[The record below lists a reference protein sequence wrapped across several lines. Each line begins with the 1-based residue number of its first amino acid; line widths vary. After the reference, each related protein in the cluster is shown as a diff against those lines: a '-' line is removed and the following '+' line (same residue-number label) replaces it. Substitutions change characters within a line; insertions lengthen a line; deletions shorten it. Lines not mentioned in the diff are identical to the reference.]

1 MEGKRFVITKKQ
13 KTDEITYMEYEKIKG
28 LKFNPKSNVKFEDMI
43 NVDKMIIINE
53 SFIKKIIDKKCKIKL
68 ENVLKMLSIIFES
81 DDESGEAMDIALDE
95 IEKFRSTVRNRYKE
109 YMEKEKYDLLLKKI
123 EIVENEIKIRK
134 QYLYKEDISLSEG
147 KGR

>member
-1 MEGKRFVITKKQ
+1 
-13 KTDEITYMEYEKIKG
+13 
-28 LKFNPKSNVKFEDMI
+28 
-43 NVDKMIIINE
+43 
-53 SFIKKIIDKKCKIKL
+53 
-68 ENVLKMLSIIFES
+68 MLSIIFES

>member
-1 MEGKRFVITKKQ
+1 MYIC
-13 KTDEITYMEYEKIKG
+13 
-28 LKFNPKSNVKFEDMI
+28 N
-43 NVDKMIIINE
+43 
-53 SFIKKIIDKKCKIKL
+53 
-68 ENVLKMLSIIFES
+68 
-81 DDESGEAMDIALDE
+81 DESGEAMDIALDE

-134 QYLYKEDISLSEG
+134 QYLYKENISLSEG

>member
-1 MEGKRFVITKKQ
+1 
-13 KTDEITYMEYEKIKG
+13 MEYEKIKG
-28 LKFNPKSNVKFEDMI
+28 LKFNPKSNVNFEDMI

-68 ENVLKMLSIIFES
+68 ESILKMLSIIFES

-134 QYLYKEDISLSEG
+134 QYLYKENISLSEG